1 MTTYHKQIS
10 SNSSRLLAMVG
21 GLLISVFVLGVCT
34 QMVQPVFAAAAVAVK
49 GGAKVSI
56 ANFAFT
62 PGEITIAPGET
73 VTWTNDDGAPH
84 GLEYNDGAKGVDP
97 LLPGSSFTRR
107 FDQPGTYEYNC
118 SVHPYM
124 TGRVVVRVQ

>member
-1 MTTYHKQIS
+1 MRPYHKQIG
-10 SNSSRLLAMVG
+10 NSSWRLLAIVG
-21 GLLISVFVLGVCT
+21 GLLISVFVLDVCT
-34 QMVQPVFAAAAVAVK
+34 QTGPSVFAAPAVAVK

-124 TGRVVVRVQ
+124 AGRVV

>member
-1 MTTYHKQIS
+1 
-10 SNSSRLLAMVG
+10 MVG

-84 GLEYNDGAKGVDP
+84 GLEYNDGATGVDP
-97 LLPGSSFTRR
+97 LLPGSSFTLSTSALTTDSATKKSTAASIWPR
-107 FDQPGTYEYNC
+107 PWG
-118 SVHPYM
+118 
-124 TGRVVVRVQ
+124 

>member
-1 MTTYHKQIS
+1 
-10 SNSSRLLAMVG
+10 MVG
-21 GLLISVFVLGVCT
+21 GLLISVFVLGVRT
-34 QMVQPVFAAAAVAVK
+34 QVVQSVFAAPAAAVK

-84 GLEYNDGAKGVDP
+84 GLEYNDGATGVDP

-107 FDQPGTYEYNC
+107 FDRPGTYEYNC

-124 TGRVVVRVQ
+124 TGRVVVRAQ

>member
-1 MTTYHKQIS
+1 MTTYHKQIAAT
-10 SNSSRLLAMVG
+10 LEAVG
-21 GLLISVFVLGVCT
+21 HGRWPLDQCIRARCPYTNG
-34 QMVQPVFAAAAVAVK
+34 AAGIRRPAAAVK

-73 VTWTNDDGAPH
+73 VTWTDDDGAPH
-84 GLEYNDGAKGVDP
+84 GLEYNDGAKGVDL

-107 FDQPGTYEYNC
+107 FDRPGTYEYNC

-124 TGRVVVRVQ
+124 TGRVVVRAQ

>member
-1 MTTYHKQIS
+1 MTTSHKQIG
-10 SNSSRLLAMVG
+10 SNSLRRLAMVG

-49 GGAKVSI
+49 GGAKVWI

-73 VTWTNDDGAPH
+73 VTWTYDDGVPDR
-84 GLEYNDGAKGVDP
+84 LEYHGSVKGRD
-97 LLPGSSFTRR
+97 LLMPGRR
-107 FDQPGTYEYNC
+107 FSRKCDQLGTPDYKC
-118 SVHPYM
+118 WA
-124 TGRVVVRVQ
+124 

>member
-1 MTTYHKQIS
+1 
-10 SNSSRLLAMVG
+10 MVG

-84 GLEYNDGAKGVDP
+84 GLEYQDGAAGVDP

-107 FDQPGTYEYNC
+107 FDRPGTYEYNC

-124 TGRVVVRVQ
+124 TGRVVVGAE

>member
-1 MTTYHKQIS
+1 
-10 SNSSRLLAMVG
+10 MVG
-21 GLLISVFVLGVCT
+21 GFLISVFVLGVCT
-34 QMVQPVFAAAAVAVK
+34 QMVQSVFAAAAVAVK

-62 PGEITIAPGET
+62 PGEITIAPGES

-124 TGRVVVRVQ
+124 AGRVVVRAQ